1 MEERMELPFDRD
13 WSPVSFLER
22 TRDQEGVA
30 QRLCHRAETER
41 LDRDLNM
48 QEEVSE
54 DDEAVVMIALDESG
68 EENGE
73 QEDRTT
79 DSSEDGTDQ
88 EGASSKKRRIQY
100 IFCPFVL
107 QDGTAHRQ

>member
-73 QEDRTT
+73 QED
-79 DSSEDGTDQ
+79 GTDQ

-100 IFCPFVL
+100 IICPFAL
-107 QDGTAHRQ
+107 QDGTAHGQ